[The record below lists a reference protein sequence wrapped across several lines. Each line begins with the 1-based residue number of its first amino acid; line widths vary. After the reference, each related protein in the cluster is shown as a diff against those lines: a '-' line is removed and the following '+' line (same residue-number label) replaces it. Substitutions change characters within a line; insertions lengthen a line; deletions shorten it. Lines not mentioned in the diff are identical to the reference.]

1 MYTFIS
7 TRQCFCANYFWR
19 APIESIP
26 FEDRKQSNILSI
38 TIKKDFAVYFLH
50 KNIWRYE
57 TEDLSLQRNFYTTS
71 YTYHINI

>member
-38 TIKKDFAVYFLH
+38 TIKKGFVVYFLH
-50 KNIWRYE
+50 KTFGGMKQKAYLCSVIF
-57 TEDLSLQRNFYTTS
+57 TQH
-71 YTYHINI
+71 HIRII